1 VELAWYEGQ
10 LAQAF
15 PGSTEHERDWQVSLV
30 RGHARIHAQALLRGE
45 PQIWPDPRLS
55 AIGRHL
61 MKVGQMVR
69 EIREGGIE
77 CDL

>member
-1 VELAWYEGQ
+1 M
-10 LAQAF
+10 
-15 PGSTEHERDWQVSLV
+15 
-30 RGHARIHAQALLRGE
+30 RGHARLHAAALMHGE

-61 MKVGQMVR
+61 LKVGELVK
-69 EIREGGIE
+69 EIREHGIE